1 MDSLQTI
8 KQRFSIIG
16 NNNQLNI
23 ALQKAIRVA
32 PTDISVLVT
41 GESGVGKEVIPKI
54 IHSLSHRKHAKYI
67 AVNCGAIPEGTIDSE
82 LFGHEKGSFTG
93 AHERKI
99 GKFEFA
105 NGGTIFL
112 DEIST
117 MNTAMQIKLLRV
129 LQDKT
134 FYRVGSTVPIKV
146 DVRII
151 AATNTDIEEEVKKG
165 TFREDLFYRF
175 NVLRINIPPLAK
187 RPEDIEPL
195 AIFFL
200 KMYSR
205 QFQKDILGFSDEAL
219 KALKNYHW
227 PGNVREL
234 KNIIERSI
242 VLTENKS
249 ITLEDLPLD
258 ISIIKK
264 YEQNKSPNMKE
275 TKKELDSYE
284 KDFLIKRLKEYRWNK
299 IKTANSLG
307 IHRNTLLY
315 KIKKFNI
322 LKETT

>member
-1 MDSLQTI
+1 MNKSTI
-8 KQRFSIIG
+8 LI
-16 NNNQLNI
+16 
-23 ALQKAIRVA
+23 
-32 PTDISVLVT
+32 T
-41 GESGVGKEVIPKI
+41 GKSGTGKEVIAREIHFSGNDKKKPFVPVHTGALSDGI
-54 IHSLSHRKHAKYI
+54 I
-67 AVNCGAIPEGTIDSE
+67 ESE